1 MNRVMGHQ
9 VPWAV
14 CVMWAGWMAA
24 IPAWGIGQ
32 SQTLDRV
39 ILETDAEGVQ
49 RTTMIL
55 DSYSYSPNYLIVQ
68 AGKPVEL
75 TLSSVTTLTPHNFV
89 LKEPAV
95 GLMIDQ
101 DVAAGKSKTIRFT
114 ASRPGLY
121 SFYCDKKL
129 LFFKSHREKGMEGLI
144 EVR

>member
-1 MNRVMGHQ
+1 
-9 VPWAV
+9 
-14 CVMWAGWMAA
+14 MAA

-32 SQTLDRV
+32 GQTLDRV
-39 ILETDAEGVQ
+39 ILDTDAEGVQ

-55 DSYSYSPNYLIVQ
+55 DSYSYSPNYLIVE

-75 TLSSVTTLTPHNFV
+75 TLNSITTLTPHNFV
-89 LKEPAV
+89 LREPAV